1 MWITQNKSKSCIRQ
15 FHQHFWCWNLFAS
28 TKGLFPLG
36 DMCDLFSVFTCWRV
50 TAVSVFT
57 RWCVTDWCVHSLVC
71 YLFFLCKWTERTV
84 INEGWSIIEG
94 TVSASPHSKVK
105 GQTNISDMDPWTPPA
120 AFLIESTIL
129 LYKCNK
135 QSSIFLWV
143 YKNWACF
150 KIKIGGLQYYVQ
162 DDTWWHICLF
172 FTFCNI

>member
-1 MWITQNKSKSCIRQ
+1 MNK
-15 FHQHFWCWNLFAS
+15 
-28 TKGLFPLG
+28 
-36 DMCDLFSVFTCWRV
+36 
-50 TAVSVFT
+50 AVSSTLLILKPFCLHQMLVPSWWYVWPVF
-57 RWCVTDWCVHSLVC
+57 CVHLLVRDRGFCVHSVVRDRLVC
-71 YLFFLCKWTERTV
+71 SLVGLLPGFLCKWTERAV

-94 TVSASPHSKVK
+94 TVSASSHSKVK
-105 GQTNISDMDPWTPPA
+105 GHTNISDMDPWTPPA

>member
-15 FHQHFWCWNLFAS
+15 FQQHFWCWNLFAY
-28 TKGLFPLG
+28 TKCLFPLG
-36 DMCDLFSVFTCWRV
+36 GVWPVF
-50 TAVSVFT
+50 
-57 RWCVTDWCVHSLVC
+57 CVHLLVRDRGFCVHSVVRDRLLC
-71 YLFFLCKWTERTV
+71 SLIGLLPGFLCKWTERVV

-105 GQTNISDMDPWTPPA
+105 GHTNISDMDPWTSPA

-129 LYKCNK
+129 LYKCNI

-143 YKNWACF
+143 YKNWAIF
-150 KIKIGGLQYYVQ
+150 KSKIGGLQYYVQ

>member
-1 MWITQNKSKSCIRQ
+1 MYK
-15 FHQHFWCWNLFAS
+15 
-28 TKGLFPLG
+28 
-36 DMCDLFSVFTCWRV
+36 
-50 TAVSVFT
+50 AVSSTLLMLKPFCLHQMLVPSWWYVWPVF
-57 RWCVTDWCVHSLVC
+57 CVHLLVRDRGFCVHSVVRDRLVC
-71 YLFFLCKWTERTV
+71 SLIGLLPGFLCKWTERAV